1 MDGIYD
7 EIRAAI
13 HGIWHRRWLALAVAW
28 AICLAGWFAVSLI
41 PSKYES
47 TARVLVQSPNL
58 LPNEAAG
65 AQARMDQA
73 REVERVRQTL
83 TSAINLEKVVR
94 GTELARRATTPG
106 AIAGEAARLQKAVK
120 ITAQQDNL
128 FEVTASISNP
138 DMTDGQNARL
148 ARAVVQKMID
158 IFVEDNL
165 SQSRDG
171 TGQSLRFLD
180 EQIALRQRQL
190 QDKENQL
197 ADFNNRFLSGLP
209 GTGSLS
215 DRIGQARTA
224 LADVDAQLAGASSSL
239 SAVNA
244 QMGGTP
250 AMVAGAAGAP
260 MAGPARARLAA
271 IESQLAEGRSR
282 GWTDSHPD
290 MRALNSQ
297 LAQARTAAARE
308 GTGGAVAG
316 QPNPVYIGLRTQ
328 QAEREARVAEL
339 SQRKGML
346 EGQLSQLQRK
356 LDADPN
362 AAAAQAQLDRDIDA
376 LRETY
381 RRLVEDREQ
390 VRLTGQV
397 QAETA
402 PVRFKVID
410 PPTVPGA
417 PASPNRP
424 LLLAAVLIAGIGG
437 GAAAAFAFSRIQT
450 TWPTADRLER
460 STGLPVIGSISE
472 VVLASQTP
480 LRRKRLMLF
489 AGGAG
494 GLFVAFV
501 ALIGVNLITIGM
513 MA

>member
-7 EIRAAI
+7 EIRAGI
-13 HGIWHRRWLALAVAW
+13 HGIWHRRWVALAAAW
-28 AICLAGWFAVSLI
+28 IICLAGWFGVSMI
-41 PSKYES
+41 PTQYQS

-58 LPNEAAG
+58 LPDGTAS
-65 AQARMDQA
+65 AQAQVEQA
-73 REVERVRQTL
+73 REIERVRQTL
-83 TSAINLEKVVR
+83 TSAVNLEKVVR
-94 GTELARRATTPG
+94 GTELARQASTPQQLAGQVAT
-106 AIAGEAARLQKAVK
+106 LQKAVK

-128 FEVTASISNP
+128 FEISASISNP
-138 DMTDGQNARL
+138 DLTDGGNARL

-165 SQSRDG
+165 TQSRDG

-190 QDKENQL
+190 QDKENQRS
-197 ADFNNRFLSGLP
+197 DFNNRFLSGLP
-209 GTGSLS
+209 GTGSLN

-224 LADVDAQLAGASSSL
+224 LADVDAQMAGANSSL
-239 SAVNA
+239 SAINS
-244 QMGGTP
+244 QMAGTP
-250 AMVAGAAGAP
+250 AMVAGAGGAV
-260 MAGPARARLAA
+260 AGPARARLAA
-271 IESQLAEGRSR
+271 IEGQIAEGRAR
-282 GWTDSHPD
+282 GWTNSHPD
-290 MRALNSQ
+290 MRALAAQ
-297 LAQARTAAARE
+297 LALARAAAANE

-316 QPNPVYIGLRTQ
+316 QQNPVYVGLRTQ
-328 QAEREARVAEL
+328 QAERQARVAEL
-339 SQRKGML
+339 GQRKAMI
-346 EGQLSQLQRK
+346 EGQLAQLQRA
-356 LDADPN
+356 LQSDPN

-381 RRLVEDREQ
+381 RRLVDDREN
-390 VRLTGQV
+390 VRLKGQV

-410 PPTVPGA
+410 PPTLPRA

-424 LLLAAVLIAGIGG
+424 LLLAAVLIVGLGG
-437 GAAAAFAFSRIQT
+437 GMAAAFALSRVQT

-460 STGLPVIGSISE
+460 ASGLPVIGSISE
-472 VVLASQTP
+472 VVLATQTA

-494 GLFVAFV
+494 GLVVVFVAMLGID
-501 ALIGVNLITIGM
+501 LISVGM